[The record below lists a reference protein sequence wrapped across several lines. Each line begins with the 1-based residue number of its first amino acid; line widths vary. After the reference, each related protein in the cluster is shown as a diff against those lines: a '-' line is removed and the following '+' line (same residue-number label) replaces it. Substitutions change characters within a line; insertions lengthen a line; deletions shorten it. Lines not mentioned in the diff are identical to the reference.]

1 MSADDEEKE
10 EKAGEDD
17 DDEDDDDFQEPEGST
32 DESTND
38 EVMAKHF
45 NGSKGQKYV
54 PKKAAKAKRNKPNH
68 DLLLQT
74 NPKNKIGSTTKSAT
88 SSVTSRAIIGNNSKR

>member
-17 DDEDDDDFQEPEGST
+17 DDEDADDFQEPEGST

-54 PKKAAKAKRNKPNH
+54 PRKAAKAERKKPNH
-68 DLLLQT
+68 DLLLHS

-88 SSVTSRAIIGNNSKR
+88 SSITSRAIIGKKSKR